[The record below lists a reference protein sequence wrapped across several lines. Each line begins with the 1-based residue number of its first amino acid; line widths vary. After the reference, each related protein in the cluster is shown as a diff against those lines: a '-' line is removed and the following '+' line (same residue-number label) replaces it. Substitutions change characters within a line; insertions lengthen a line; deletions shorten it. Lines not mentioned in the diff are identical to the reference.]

1 MKVKMMT
8 LPNAVTLANLLCGT
22 LGIVS
27 MVSLPSGRALEV
39 SFVLMVAAAVF
50 DFLDGF
56 VARLTRQYS
65 EVGRQ
70 LDSLADMVSFGVLP
84 TLVAMKVYYL
94 MGGYGAWGAV
104 MLLIAA
110 CAALR
115 LAKFNVSDDQT
126 TEFEGLPTPACALL
140 VGSVGWTLA
149 RMLPVTAAGYT
160 QWAVLAA
167 VVVLALLMVSRIR
180 MFSLKFEGF
189 GFRRNAVRYVFL
201 LMALIMVL
209 ILGMTGIGAA
219 ILLYILYSIII
230 WVFGRPMCRSHAAR
244 GEGR

>member
-1 MKVKMMT
+1 MMT

-39 SFVLMVAAAVF
+39 SFVLMIAAAVF

-94 MGGYGAWGAV
+94 LGGYGAWGAV
-104 MLLIAA
+104 MLILAA

-140 VGSVGWTLA
+140 VGSVGWTLS
-149 RMLPVTAAGYT
+149 RMLPVAVAGYA
-160 QWAVLAA
+160 QWTVLAA

-180 MFSLKFEGF
+180 MFSLKFDGF
-189 GFRRNAVRYVFL
+189 GFGRNAVRYVFL
-201 LMALIMVL
+201 IVALVMVL
-209 ILGMTGIGAA
+209 IFGMTGIGTA
-219 ILLYILYSIII
+219 ILLYILYSILI
-230 WVFGRPMCRSHAAR
+230 WLFRCLLYRSHAAHGGDR
-244 GEGR
+244 